1 MNNKLRIS
9 CVLEGEPTSKGF
21 IQYMDSEA
29 VVFDLTKRLMDLMG
43 LVFNPLDS
51 SNVPTLWSAN
61 LGKLKEGS
69 PVLVKLLSRQTK
81 LEKPTQALSTLPQD
95 ATIIVTVQQERSAVS
110 GTASS
115 ARSVSQLM
123 SESEIL
129 GRKLPDLVYDR
140 AEEPSKA
147 TTNSPYRR
155 TPALVTTWT
164 DFQSAAASK
173 KYSTEQKFN
182 RNLFEFNTLPSAV
195 VDEASLT
202 TELYTNVFKVLNGL
216 VPPGSIFIGHA
227 GADLVGEPPV
237 LYRVPPY
244 EARILIEVKTK
255 WDLECDD
262 LVQKHNDEMRLIA
275 DGLEPTDPVWPY
287 VLRIFAYLSFN
298 RLKYG
303 VLTTYDQTWFLKREE
318 GVLLV
323 SPTILHR
330 DHSPTVLQ
338 CYKHIMD
345 LANEDHFSPPAPLVQ
360 SSNCRR
366 DHHRAHRLDLQDV
379 DLGEFQLQEILGSG
393 RSGRVFRALWQDQ
406 PVALKV
412 CDLYKHPDYEDEMLT
427 EVTVYQVLESLQ
439 GVYIPRLLFAGYD
452 GGMFA
457 VAMEM
462 AGSPVE
468 VESLSDENRLK
479 IVDCLTAIHQ
489 HGILHND
496 IRLENILVCRDNDQ
510 LQARFIDFALSKRS
524 TSEHEMQR
532 EMMDLKRLLEID

>member
-216 VPPGSIFIGHA
+216 VPPGSLFIHRP
-227 GADLVGEPPV
+227 GAANVVGQPDLI
-237 LYRVPPY
+237 YRVPPY
-244 EARILIEVKTK
+244 KAMILIEVKTK
-255 WDLECDD
+255 WVMECDD
-262 LVQKHNDEMRLIA
+262 LAQKYNDDRKLIA
-275 DGLEPTDPVWPY
+275 NGSKPENSVILPLEQIY
-287 VLRIFAYLSFN
+287 GYLVHN

-303 VLTTYDQTWFLKREE
+303 VLTTYEQTYFLKRE
-318 GVLLV
+318 GNTLLV
-323 SPTILHR
+323 SPTIYHTDR
-330 DHSPTVLQ
+330 FPTALQ
-338 CYKHIMD
+338 CYKHIVD
-345 LANEDHFSPPAPLVQ
+345 LVNEDHSSVFSSVVSFI
-360 SSNCRR
+360 SSSMSSRG
-366 DHHRAHRLDLQDV
+366 L
-379 DLGEFQLQEILGSG
+379 
-393 RSGRVFRALWQDQ
+393 
-406 PVALKV
+406 
-412 CDLYKHPDYEDEMLT
+412 
-427 EVTVYQVLESLQ
+427 
-439 GVYIPRLLFAGYD
+439 
-452 GGMFA
+452 
-457 VAMEM
+457 
-462 AGSPVE
+462 
-468 VESLSDENRLK
+468 
-479 IVDCLTAIHQ
+479 
-489 HGILHND
+489 
-496 IRLENILVCRDNDQ
+496 
-510 LQARFIDFALSKRS
+510 
-524 TSEHEMQR
+524 
-532 EMMDLKRLLEID
+532 